1 MTLPVHEPANP
12 FAGLDVPWLLKSQAV
27 ARPDK
32 TLLTWV
38 PFDGASRSYTYAAF
52 HDLVRRVAAGLRAR
66 GVAEGVHV
74 LVHLENCPEF
84 LIAWFALAELGAV
97 AVTTN
102 TRSSVREL
110 AYFIGHS
117 GCSGAITQPALAARV
132 AEAGPHLSWLVVT
145 GHDAGQP
152 PDEGALPARADR
164 FDSLTAH
171 PPLPPGRVTAPD
183 PARPVSV
190 QYTSGTTSRP
200 KGVVITHANALWA
213 GQVTSGHQRLRDDDV
228 HLVCAPLFHVNALGY
243 SFLPSLWMGASVVLM
258 PRFSTRRFWQVAN
271 DHGTTWASMIF
282 FFVRALGEVEAP
294 ARHPFRAWGGGFATP
309 PLAQRLGIA
318 MFGWYG
324 MTETISQPITGFPN
338 LPNRPLCIGRA
349 APEYG
354 VRVLN
359 DAGGPAAVGEAG
371 HLRVRG
377 VRGLSLFA
385 GYLNDEAATAKA
397 FDEHGWFITGDLV
410 VPLEDGSIRFS
421 DRDKDMLK
429 VGGENVAASEV
440 EAVIAAIDGVAEVA
454 VVGKPHPMLDEV
466 PVAFIRPMPSLPDA
480 ARRDLAGRVA
490 EACGAALA
498 DFKCPREVLL
508 IDEFPR
514 AVLNKIA
521 KARLRARLIDR
532 DIGDTR

>member
-1 MTLPVHEPANP
+1 MTLPVQEPANP
-12 FAGLDVPWLLKSQAV
+12 FAGLDVPWLLQSQAL
-27 ARPDK
+27 ALPDK
-32 TLLTWV
+32 TLLTWA
-38 PFDGASRSYTYAAF
+38 PFDGPPRSYSYAVF

-66 GVAEGVHV
+66 GVVAGTHV

-102 TRSSVREL
+102 TRSSVQEL
-110 AYFIGHS
+110 AYFIDHS
-117 GCSGAITQPALAARV
+117 GCSGAITQPSLADRV
-132 AEAGPHLSWLVVT
+132 AQAGPHLSWMVVT
-145 GHDAGQP
+145 SHDGGRPA
-152 PDEGALPARADR
+152 DDGALPSRTDR
-164 FDSLTAH
+164 FDTLAAH
-171 PPLPPGRVTAPD
+171 APLPPGRVTAPD

-243 SFLPSLWMGASVVLM
+243 SFLPSLWMGATVVLM
-258 PRFSTRRFWQVAN
+258 PRFSSSRFWQTAN
-271 DHGTTWASMIF
+271 DHGTSWASLIF

-294 ARHPFRAWGGGFATP
+294 VRHPFRAWGGGFAAP
-309 PLAQRLGIA
+309 PLAERLGIP

-324 MTETISQPITGFPN
+324 MTETISQPITGFPG
-338 LPNRPLCIGRA
+338 LPNRPFCIGRA

-354 VRVLN
+354 VRILN
-359 DAGGPAAVGEAG
+359 NDGGPAAVGEAG

-377 VRGLSLFA
+377 VRGVSLFA
-385 GYLNDEAATAKA
+385 GYLNDAAATAKA
-397 FDEHGWFITGDLV
+397 FDEDGWFITGDLV

-440 EAVIAAIDGVAEVA
+440 EAVIAAVPGVAEVA

-466 PVAFIRPMPSLPDA
+466 PVAFVRPMPSLPDEVL
-480 ARRDLAGRVA
+480 RELPGRVA
-490 EACGAALA
+490 AACAAALA
-498 DFKCPREVLL
+498 DFKRPREVLL

-514 AVLNKIA
+514 VVLNKIA
-521 KARLRARLIDR
+521 KAQLRARLTGQGA
-532 DIGDTR
+532 GDTR